1 MTLPSAD
8 PNSEHQLS
16 DKPPLRDDT
25 RFAAGK
31 IAIFQYATVVIFL
44 FLISGFWRL
53 QVQNPEFYGERAQ
66 QNSIKSVPIPGP
78 RGRILDRDGR
88 VIVDNHS
95 SFSLL
100 LARESAKE
108 EHLRP
113 IAQGLDL
120 DYNDLLARV
129 QRARKQPKY
138 ITLTI

>member
-8 PNSEHQLS
+8 PNSGHQLS

-66 QNSIKSVPIPGP
+66 QNSI
-78 RGRILDRDGR
+78 
-88 VIVDNHS
+88 
-95 SFSLL
+95 
-100 LARESAKE
+100 SAS
-108 EHLRP
+108 
-113 IAQGLDL
+113 
-120 DYNDLLARV
+120 
-129 QRARKQPKY
+129 
-138 ITLTI
+138 